1 MARTREEVRQFAME
15 LSGKERLELAEELVS
30 SVQPGSA
37 WWDAWTAE
45 AARRCRSL
53 ETGEDRGLTLEEFW
67 SDEA

>member
-15 LSGKERLELAEELVS
+15 L
-30 SVQPGSA
+30 VQPSPG

-45 AARRCRSL
+45 AACRYQRL
-53 ETGEDRGLTLEEFW
+53 ESGEDAGLTLEEFW